1 MGFQTSQLIKA
12 RHECLSTAST
22 GLLKNMDASSPAQ
35 KAHAHEI
42 KEKAGNK
49 LNTSKRWPVRDDM
62 KKMLP
67 VEPE

>member
-49 LNTSKRWPVRDDM
+49 LNTSK
-62 KKMLP
+62 
-67 VEPE
+67 